1 MQMKIVTIDK
11 DIVVNL
17 NKKFFLLHILEGD
30 KYVINNMDWN
40 FGVLEGYEDVL
51 IFKDAEVYYGEWVD
65 ANLVFHQVVDYDHL
79 ARELVKLLPQS
90 TEYFYL
96 ITSKFV
102 LTLPT
107 HLLVKL
113 PPVDDPLI
121 SRYCRIL
128 N

>member
-1 MQMKIVTIDK
+1 MKIVVIDK

-17 NKKFFLLHILEGD
+17 NKKFFLLHILQNE
-30 KYVINNMDWN
+30 KFVINEFSWN
-40 FGVLEGYEDVL
+40 FGILEGYEDVL
-51 IFKDAEVYYGEWVD
+51 IFKNAEVYYGEWVD
-65 ANLVFHQVVDYDHL
+65 ANLILHETVDYDHL
-79 ARELVKLLPQS
+79 ARELVKLIPS
-90 TEYFYL
+90 DFRYFYL
-96 ITSKFV
+96 ITKSFV